1 LSPIL
6 LARADE
12 AFKWRRVSDRVQRS
26 NRYHQESNIVRPA
39 QEIVERDVPG
49 ERLEPPAPFLDLN
62 AIRNARPDQPN
73 TELCWSS
80 NFARPSTVLWPYI
93 TPNNDRLHLLS
104 IDFY

>member
-1 LSPIL
+1 LTALMKLSSGAGFPI
-6 LARADE
+6 ASSAP
-12 AFKWRRVSDRVQRS
+12 

-104 IDFY
+104 IDFS